1 MFQIKATE
9 KTETFMYQ

>member
-9 KTETFMYQ
+9 NTETFMY